1 LQNIKKQKG
10 NMVIKNRL
18 ANLISSS
25 DAAEAVGISI
35 STFKRFVEAGCLVVE
50 YEQNGLE
57 FFAREQVSA
66 LFGRPLLNEKIIV
79 STEPEPESE
88 QTVEPVNP
96 NYTRAFDLEYD
107 GIQPNNYQQSPEK
120 PVFPTT
126 QEPGFFNYHD
136 DNHNHSFESFRN
148 ENYSTTATNNT
159 ATNNTATN
167 NTATNNTATNNTA
180 TNNTAT
186 NNTDRRLAESTQ
198 AESLLKVISLQD
210 SLLTAREEQIGELQS
225 QIRWLRARVEKLEGL
240 IEQSQLLLLAD
251 TYSIRKLL
259 TPPQLKQSYIQKF
272 LAAFGIKT
280 SQSTLEFN
288 PKLSIES
295 NRPMSGYSLESKAEK
310 DDRVDNRKDHRKD
323 NRHGRTSGV
332 VLHLD
337 KQQSA

>member
-1 LQNIKKQKG
+1 
-10 NMVIKNRL
+10 M
-18 ANLISSS
+18 
-25 DAAEAVGISI
+25 
-35 STFKRFVEAGCLVVE
+35 
-50 YEQNGLE
+50 
-57 FFAREQVSA
+57 
-66 LFGRPLLNEKIIV
+66 
-79 STEPEPESE
+79 
-88 QTVEPVNP
+88 NP

-148 ENYSTTATNNT
+148 ENYST
-159 ATNNTATN
+159 
-167 NTATNNTATNNTA
+167 TA